1 MKWSA
6 LGAVAPAGLAG
17 ARDQA
22 HHAVQVIAAAG
33 ETHLPHVPDTSHTA
47 LVWSDAHRAL
57 LGRATPG
64 EGLRVGLRLADL
76 ALLVVDG
83 GGVVRDERALPGET
97 VAGAYAWTARAL
109 AERSGGRLAQA
120 LVHPGY
126 PLPPHPLDRG
136 ARFEAEGPALE
147 ELARWYANADR
158 ALQAL
163 ARSVAGAGEVLVWPH
178 HFDIAT
184 LAVLATDAEG
194 DASQTLGVGLSPGDE
209 FIGVPYW
216 YVNHW
221 PTREDVRPEQ
231 PGALG
236 PLAAGQWHTEDW
248 LGAVLRAE
256 ELVAAGDGPAQE
268 ARLDAFLAS
277 AVAANRAL
285 IG

>member
-1 MKWSA
+1 MKWSV
-6 LGAVAPAGLAG
+6 LGSVAPASLAG

-22 HHAVQVIAAAG
+22 HRAVQVIAAAG

-64 EGLRVGLRLADL
+64 EGLRVGLRVADL
-76 ALLVVDG
+76 ALIVVDG
-83 GGVVRDERALPGET
+83 GGAVREEHALAGET
-97 VAGAYAWTARAL
+97 LAGACAWAARAL
-109 AERSGGRLAQA
+109 AEHSNGRLARA

-136 ARFEAEGPALE
+136 ARFEADGPALE
-147 ELARWYANADR
+147 ELARWYGNADR
-158 ALQAL
+158 ALQEL
-163 ARSVAGAGEVLVWPH
+163 ARRTAGAGEVLAWPH

-184 LAVLATDAEG
+184 LAVLATDAAG
-194 DASQTLGVGLSPGDE
+194 DAAQTLGAGLSPGDE
-209 FIGVPYW
+209 SIAVPYW

-221 PTREDVRPEQ
+221 PTREDVRPEA

-236 PLAAGQWHTEDW
+236 ELAAGHWHTEDW

-256 ELVAAGDGPAQE
+256 ELVAAGDAAAQA
-268 ARLDAFLAS
+268 ARLDAFLTS